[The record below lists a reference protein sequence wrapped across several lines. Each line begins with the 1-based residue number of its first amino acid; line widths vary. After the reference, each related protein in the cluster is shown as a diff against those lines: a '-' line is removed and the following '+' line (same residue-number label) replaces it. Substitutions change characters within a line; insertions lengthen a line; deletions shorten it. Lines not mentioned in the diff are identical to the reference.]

1 MYQWINQWTSH
12 SIDEVSQSVSVTSN
26 HKKCCSLWDKFCLKF
41 VLSQSSVAMLSALCL
56 CYCWFQGKGKWKLW
70 EFDLSS
76 VPPIPRD
83 IPANQIIVQTVETIR
98 SIALIL
104 QLVVHHKPVMF
115 VGPTGTGKSN
125 YITVNGCIDCNIV

>member
-1 MYQWINQWTSH
+1 MYQCINQWTSH
-12 SIDEVSQSVSVTSN
+12 SIDGVSQSVSVTSN
-26 HKKCCSLWDKFCLKF
+26 HKKCCSLWDKFCLKL
-41 VLSQSSVAMLSALCL
+41 VLSQSSVARLNALCL

-104 QLVVHHKPVMF
+104 QLVMHHKPVMF
-115 VGPTGTGKSN
+115 VGPTGVGKSN
-125 YITVNGCIDCNIV
+125 YITVNGCIECNIL